1 MAGMNIAAYRDW
13 AIEKYRDI
21 NDPPTL
27 KSRFDI
33 SFGESFAG
41 KTYTITNGTYTYTG
55 TVPEELKVEVEVAG
69 LETRYTIS
77 IGDSFTK
84 TIDIGTYYI
93 NAKIIIDK
101 YATNN
106 LIFYYDA
113 INNTG
118 DGHDD
123 SATTWADL
131 SGNNNNGVITSG
143 TWENNALIFDGSSTF
158 VNCGRRDFTNVSV
171 EAYIEYGIVPSGW
184 TYIASNNYSGGYSIF
199 GRNSKTAFSVVLN
212 VVGQQY
218 VYCTKNVV
226 VGEPVHIIGT
236 YDGIDIKLF
245 INGVLN
251 NMVNASDTI
260 TETGASTIFAL
271 GGHPSRETVTNEW
284 FKGKIRSAR
293 MYDRALTED
302 EVYNNYIYELKR
314 YS

>member
-13 AIEKYRDI
+13 AIERYRDI

-33 SFGESFAG
+33 SFGESFVG

-77 IGDSFTK
+77 IDSFIK
-84 TIDIGTYYI
+84 TIDIGAYCI
-93 NAKIIIDK
+93 NAKISIGE

-118 DGHDD
+118 NGHDD

-131 SGNNNNGVITSG
+131 SGNDNNGAISDG
-143 TWENNALIFDGSSTF
+143 EWENNALIFNGSSTY
-158 VNCGRRDFTNVSV
+158 VNCGIKNFTNVSV
-171 EAYIEYGIVPSGW
+171 EAYIEYGIVPSSEVG
-184 TYIASNNYSGGYSIF
+184 IACNFEYGGY
-199 GRNSKTAFSVVLN
+199 GLDAKNSKTTFVAY
-212 VVGQQY
+212 VGEYKY
-218 VYCTKNVV
+218 VYCKENIV

-236 YDGIDIKLF
+236 YDGIDVKLF

-251 NMVNASDTI
+251 NIINAP
-260 TETGASTIFAL
+260 GAIGEAQNSTIFAL
-271 GGHPSRETVTNEW
+271 GGDPIGENVKGGW
-284 FKGKIRSAR
+284 FKGKIKSFRL
-293 MYDRALTED
+293 YDRALTED